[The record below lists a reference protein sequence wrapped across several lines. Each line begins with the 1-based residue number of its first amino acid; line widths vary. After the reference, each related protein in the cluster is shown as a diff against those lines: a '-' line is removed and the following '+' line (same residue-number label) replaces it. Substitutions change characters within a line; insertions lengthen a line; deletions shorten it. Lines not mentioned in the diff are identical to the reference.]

1 MHPSSYGST
10 QDVTRNACSS
20 NPSRPDA
27 TTLVAQRNNII
38 EHLQGALLPPK
49 ARYRLFPNQASPGD
63 RVSRHLLLKYN
74 VAKYKYD
81 LAKLRKHS
89 ADVPAQIVL

>member
-1 MHPSSYGST
+1 MLPSRPELDLPTLPEHAEMHPSSYGST
-10 QDVTRNACSS
+10 QYVTRNACSS

-74 VAKYKYD
+74 VTN
-81 LAKLRKHS
+81 
-89 ADVPAQIVL
+89 I